1 MWALRDADLRELH
14 APMPA
19 AMLPCPSHAGP
30 DWSFQNPVG
39 VDCSSP
45 EPRCIWLAVLRG
57 ATGSVP
63 PPTLPTVPTRRS
75 QSCHHPR
82 GKGRRD
88 GLSSAGD
95 NPRPPMATRPGREGV
110 GVGWKGP
117 RTLVLQKNSLGFGF
131 TLRHFIVYPPESA
144 LHTNL
149 KDEEN
154 GNGKG
159 YQKGR
164 LEPMDT
170 IFVKSV
176 RDKGPAHQA
185 GLCTGDR
192 LVKVNGE
199 SVLGKTYSQVIAL
212 IQNSESVLEL
222 SIMPKDEDVLQL
234 VSAYSQDAY
243 LTGNEP
249 YTGGAEYLPPPPPLC
264 YPHTKATTPAGA
276 PPSSS
281 MCQNQLD
288 NWSRWPGSS
297 SPSSP
302 LDNRSAV
309 GSPASWQEGRA
320 GEPGGVGHSS
330 PAHRTEE
337 IQYGMTSQQPQ
348 GQTRGRSYSSSSSSG
363 GPLSSPLQVHYPN
376 HHAAGSSQAQP
387 RKSSSAWTSP
397 PLPQLSHGRTELCQQ
412 ALSAWYHNQVPERPG
427 RSMQSRHRSYSQD
440 RLGDSRRQQQRSGGF
455 PHSASQDTLML
466 LQQSG
471 PGPQGEPYWSYG
483 DWEGGPGRGPTATN
497 YTRTRSENLLAQ
509 YDRHGRSLEMLDR
522 AAAGLVSPHFER
534 PSWPQQAP
542 QPPPRTD
549 AHPRQ
554 GHFGA
559 AQAPPMSRHT
569 QSHTKHHPQNHT
581 QAHSQPQS
589 HQAAPQSRRLPPG
602 QSMDDQPVGYRSYS
616 PSFYRKTGRIM
627 QQAHSF
633 RDPSYSGPHMNWN
646 ATPKTSPPEG
656 TTAPLTASAASPLA
670 SATPESQDKAYRPTN
685 HERERGSVE
694 VEAEAVVAAVAAQ
707 TQEVVLRQKPPTG
720 RRNAHGMRH
729 PHYALP
735 MDGLEP
741 SLFSPDPQDA
751 APAPGSKGDG
761 APRKPNGNLAPL
773 PVEDDSL
780 ASIPFI
786 DEPTS
791 PGADLRARHVP
802 ASSVV
807 SSGMNSAP
815 AMVTSPASASPTFT
829 FPLTRLFSQDCSSIK
844 SGRRSSYL
852 LAVTTE
858 RSKSCD
864 EGLNTFREEGRVFS
878 RLPKRV
884 KSFFTD
890 GSLDNLGTAEEV
902 RSKRHS
908 TSELGN
914 ITYSDVRQEGWL
926 HFKQILTEKGKKVG
940 SGMRPWK
947 RVFSVLRSH
956 SLFLYKDKREAVL
969 RGATIGGAAE
979 DEQPISIRGCLV
991 DIAYS
996 ETKRKHALRLTTQDF
1011 CEYLLQAEDRE
1022 DMLEWI
1028 RVIRENSKT
1037 DSEELGVSR
1046 QALINKKLNDY
1057 RKQSPTGSKPDS
1069 SPRMSRMK
1077 PPFLLT
1083 KAENA
1088 AGAPRSPKPEGKD
1101 ESAPPKSPWGISI
1114 MKKTKKSGPKAF
1126 GVRLED
1132 CQPGVINKFIPLIV
1146 EICCGLVEDMGLE
1159 YTGIY
1164 RVPGNNAMVSALQD
1178 QLNKGCD
1185 INPTEEK
1192 WQDLNVVSSLL
1203 KSFFRKLPEPLF
1215 TNDKYNDFIDT
1226 NRMDSASDRL
1236 KTMKKLIRDLPDY
1249 YYHTLKFL
1257 VVHLKTVA
1265 DSSDKNKMEPRNLA
1279 LVFGP
1284 TLVRT
1289 SEDNMKDMVT
1299 HMPDRYK
1306 IVETLIQHCNWFFAE
1321 EQDKDEKTPVDTE
1334 DVQPAPNIDH
1344 LLSNIGRTALL
1355 GEASDSTNSESAKS
1369 KGSWGSKKDLTP
1381 KDFLTLSIMSAVTGR
1396 KRRKRHNGRRVG
1408 SSTDDDSEHEPIKAG
1423 HLGAEEE
1430 EEAESPVGDTAPRAV
1445 GEEDEDE
1452 EEEEDEEVVESG
1464 VKEEVE
1470 EEEVA
1475 AVIPSRPCCKEEEEE
1490 EARGRQAAALLHEEE
1505 ARAEVK
1511 GPPWRAP
1518 EDARSIVSG
1527 YSTLSTLGRS
1537 LGSVGRGDDAD
1548 DEHSELVS
1556 ETDNESGFA
1565 SRSLTQERP
1574 DKHPTAPA
1582 NTQPPAPPRSFLYTH
1597 YKPPVLSPTN
1607 LLAPPTALT
1616 PDSADRSEGGAR
1628 STTPSSSSYSSS
1640 STTHR
1645 LHSRPSFNSHK
1656 LIQCDTLARKK
1667 LKSEKGK
1674 TRSLDLLE
1682 LSGVVAGGDGPGSGS
1697 PRVRRETSKTNPSSG
1712 SSQESL
1718 RLARPKPS
1726 LPPSEAASFTP
1737 TGPGGRSL
1745 ADQVRA
1751 RLLGSAD
1758 DLRRVGLRKPLSPE
1772 TRRKRRAWRRHTV
1785 VASPTEISDKRP
1797 PLTVSDFPPSPI
1809 TQNQVK
1815 TPGLPRDAD
1824 GLDQGPATRHAPTS
1838 RFHQYL

>member
-1 MWALRDADLRELH
+1 MWAAKNVDLTKICT
-14 APMPA
+14 PMPA
-19 AMLPCPSHAGP
+19 AMLPCPTLAGP

-45 EPRCIWLAVLRG
+45 EPRCIWVAVLRG
-57 ATGSVP
+57 TPGP
-63 PPTLPTVPTRRS
+63 PPSPPPAMPSGCRQNRYPS
-75 QSCHHPR
+75 R
-82 GKGRRD
+82 AKGRRD
-88 GLSSAGD
+88 ALSSTGD
-95 NPRPPMATRPGREGV
+95 NPRPPMVARPGREGL

-117 RTLVLQKNSLGFGF
+117 RTLVLQKNSQGFGF

-159 YQKGR
+159 FQRGK

-170 IFVKSV
+170 IFVKNV
-176 RDKGPAHQA
+176 REKGPAHQA

-199 SVLGKTYSQVIAL
+199 SILGKTYSQVIAL

-234 VSAYSQDAY
+234 AYSQDAY
-243 LTGNEP
+243 LSGNEP
-249 YTGGAEYLPPPPPLC
+249 FSGGAENLPPPPPLC
-264 YPHTKATTPAGA
+264 YPRAKTTSPSGA
-276 PPSSS
+276 PPSAP
-281 MCQNQLD
+281 MGQNQLD

-297 SPSSP
+297 SASSP
-302 LDNRSAV
+302 LDNRSTV
-309 GSPASWQEGRA
+309 GSPASWQESRS

-363 GPLSSPLQVHYPN
+363 PLSSPLQVHYPN
-376 HHAAGSSQAQP
+376 HHSGSST
-387 RKSSSAWTSP
+387 RKTSSVWNSP
-397 PLPQLSHGRTELCQQ
+397 PLPQMSQSRTERCQQ
-412 ALSAWYHNQVPERPG
+412 ALSDWYYSQVPERSG
-427 RSMQSRHRSYSQD
+427 RSIQTRHRSYSQD
-440 RLGDSRRQQQRSGGF
+440 RLSDSRRQRQQTGGW
-455 PHSASQDTLML
+455 PHSASQDTLL

-471 PGPQGEPYWSYG
+471 PHGEPHWSYG
-483 DWEGGPGRGPTATN
+483 DWEGGVDRGHASSN

-522 AAAGLVSPHFER
+522 ATGMVSPRFER
-534 PSWPQQAP
+534 PSWNQPP
-542 QPPPRTD
+542 KPPPRTVTYQRD
-549 AHPRQ
+549 G
-554 GHFGA
+554 GHFS
-559 AQAPPMSRHT
+559 APQPRPKPQHS
-569 QSHTKHHPQNHT
+569 QS
-581 QAHSQPQS
+581 HSQPQPQQ
-589 HQAAPQSRRLPPG
+589 QAAPQNRRLPAG

-633 RDPSYSGPHMNWN
+633 RDPSYSGPHLNWN
-646 ATPKTSPPEG
+646 PAPKTSPPES
-656 TTAPLTASAASPLA
+656 TPSPLSA
-670 SATPESQDKAYRPTN
+670 STTTPESQDKVYRPTN
-685 HERERGSVE
+685 HERERGP
-694 VEAEAVVAAVAAQ
+694 VEAEVVAQ

-720 RRNAHGMRH
+720 RRNAYGMRH

-735 MDGLEP
+735 IDGLEP
-741 SLFSPDPQDA
+741 SLFSTDPQESFTVPESTGDA
-751 APAPGSKGDG
+751 AP
-761 APRKPNGNLAPL
+761 RKANGNLVPL
-773 PVEDDSL
+773 TVEDDSL

-786 DEPTS
+786 
-791 PGADLRARHVP
+791 G
-802 ASSVV
+802 
-807 SSGMNSAP
+807 
-815 AMVTSPASASPTFT
+815 
-829 FPLTRLFSQDCSSIK
+829 SIK
-844 SGRRSSYL
+844 SSRRSSYL
-852 LAVTTE
+852 LAITSE

-864 EGLNTFREEGRVFS
+864 EGLNTFKEEGRVFS

-890 GSLDNLGTAEEV
+890 GSLDNIGSAEEV

-914 ITYSDVRQEGWL
+914 IIYSDVLREGWL
-926 HFKQILTEKGKKVG
+926 HYKQILTEKGKKVG

-969 RGATIGGAAE
+969 RGATIGGGAE

-1011 CEYLLQAEDRE
+1011 CEYLLQAEDRD
-1022 DMLEWI
+1022 DMLDWI
-1028 RVIRENSKT
+1028 KVFRENSKT
-1037 DSEELGVSR
+1037 DSEELGFTR

-1069 SPRMSRMK
+1069 SPRLPRMK
-1077 PPFLLT
+1077 PPFLMAKTESAL
-1083 KAENA
+1083 
-1088 AGAPRSPKPEGKD
+1088 GAPRSPKPESKD
-1101 ESAPPKSPWGISI
+1101 DGGPPKSPWGINI
-1114 MKKTKKSGPKAF
+1114 MKKTKKAGPKAF
-1126 GVRLED
+1126 GVRLEE
-1132 CQPGVINKFIPLIV
+1132 CQPGVNNKFIPLIV
-1146 EICCGLVEDMGLE
+1146 EICCGLVEEMGLE

-1164 RVPGNNAMVSALQD
+1164 RVPGNNAMVSMLQD
-1178 QLNKGCD
+1178 QLNKGVD

-1215 TNDKYNDFIDT
+1215 TNDKYNDFIEA
-1226 NRMDSASDRL
+1226 NRMEDASERL

-1257 VVHLKTVA
+1257 VCHLKTVA
-1265 DSSDKNKMEPRNLA
+1265 DNSDKNKMEPRNLA

-1306 IVETLIQHCNWFFAE
+1306 IVETLIQHCHWFFNE
-1321 EQDKDEKTPVDTE
+1321 EPDKDEKTPVDTE
-1334 DVQPAPNIDH
+1334 DLQPAPNIDH
-1344 LLSNIGRTALL
+1344 LLSNIGRTGLL
-1355 GEASDSTNSESAKS
+1355 GEASDSTNSDSAKS
-1369 KGSWGSKKDLTP
+1369 KASWGSKRDLTA

-1396 KRRKRHNGRRVG
+1396 KRRKRHNGRRMG
-1408 SSTDDDSEHEPIKAG
+1408 SSTDDDSEQEPVKPVHA
-1423 HLGAEEE
+1423 GAEEE
-1430 EEAESPVGDTAPRAV
+1430 GEEESPVRDTAPRAEGEEEDD

-1452 EEEEDEEVVESG
+1452 EIVEKVEEDVVVVSSCREEESGGGQAPEDEG
-1464 VKEEVE
+1464 QGKVKVP
-1470 EEEVA
+1470 V
-1475 AVIPSRPCCKEEEEE
+1475 
-1490 EARGRQAAALLHEEE
+1490 
-1505 ARAEVK
+1505 
-1511 GPPWRAP
+1511 WRAP

-1537 LGSVGRGDDAD
+1537 LGSEGRGDDAD

-1556 ETDNESGFA
+1556 ETDNESGFV
-1565 SRSLTQERP
+1565 SRSLTQEWP
-1574 DKHPTAPA
+1574 DKAAAESTPLSA
-1582 NTQPPAPPRSFLYTH
+1582 PRSYLYTH
-1597 YKPPVLSPTN
+1597 YKPPILLPTN
-1607 LLAPPTALT
+1607 LLAT
-1616 PDSADRSEGGAR
+1616 PEPAERSEGGAR
-1628 STTPSSSSYSSS
+1628 STTPSSSS
-1640 STTHR
+1640 STSHR

-1667 LKSEKGK
+1667 LKGEKVK
-1674 TRSLDLLE
+1674 ARSLDLLE
-1682 LSGVVAGGDGPGSGS
+1682 LSGTTQSGESGS
-1697 PRVRRETSKTNPSSG
+1697 EVRREPSRTNPSSC

-1718 RLARPKPS
+1718 RLGGSRAAV
-1726 LPPSEAASFTP
+1726 PPSEAASFTP
-1737 TGPGGRSL
+1737 TRAQKDP
-1745 ADQVRA
+1745 VRT

-1758 DLRRVGLRKPLSPE
+1758 DLRSVGLRKPLSPE

-1785 VASPTEISDKRP
+1785 VASPTETPDKRP
-1797 PLTVSDFPPSPI
+1797 PLTVTEFPLSPI
-1809 TQNQVK
+1809 SPNQEK
-1815 TPGLPRDAD
+1815 TTGLPREAE
-1824 GLDQGPATRHAPTS
+1824 GLDPGARQAPPS